1 LRRANYLFT
10 SESVSE
16 GHPDKVCDQIS
27 DAVLDAFIE
36 NDLRLGIADQSAVN
50 TRLGCETLCT
60 TNKIVIAGEG
70 RGQAPLFHK
79 HGAKA
84 VVNREMITEIARGVV
99 KDIGYDQD
107 GFSYY
112 GADVEVLL
120 HGQSPDIAM
129 GVDAKKK
136 KDGEQEGAG
145 DQGMMF
151 GFACTESEV
160 YEKGSFMPAPIY
172 FAHKILKVLS
182 EKRRSGALF
191 DLQPDA
197 KSQVTIRYI
206 DGKPVGCTK
215 VVVST
220 QHNAQNRNGKKYSPG
235 MIRDMIEDTVASALP
250 SGWMPKRPSDFLV
263 NPTGN
268 FVIGGPDGDC
278 GLTGRKIIVDT
289 YGGYAPHGGGA
300 FSGKDPT
307 KVDRSA
313 AYAARYLAKNVVA
326 AGLAERCT
334 IQIAYAIGVAD
345 PMSLYVDTHGTG
357 NIEEAKLQ
365 KLLPELFPLRPTN
378 IRRALKLSRPIYRRT
393 AAYGHFGRAPEK
405 DGGFS
410 WERTDLADSL
420 KRALR

>member
-1 LRRANYLFT
+1 VAHNNYLFT

-27 DAVLDAFIE
+27 DAILDAFIE
-36 NDLRLGIADQSAVN
+36 NDVKLGIADESKVN

-70 RGQAPLFHK
+70 RGQAPFFHK
-79 HGAKA
+79 HGGST
-84 VVNREMITEIARGVV
+84 VVNRELIAQIARDVV

-136 KDGEQEGAG
+136 KSGEEEGAG

-182 EKRRSGALF
+182 EKRRSGQLF

-197 KSQVTIRYI
+197 KSQVTVKYV

-220 QHNAQNRNGKKYSPG
+220 QHNAESRNGKKYTPNMVKE
-235 MIRDMIEDTVASALP
+235 MIADAVASALP
-250 SGWMPKRPSDFLV
+250 EGWMPAKGADFLV

-268 FVIGGPDGDC
+268 FVVGGPDGDC

-345 PMSLYVDTHGTG
+345 PMSLLVDTHGTG
-357 NIEEAKLQ
+357 KVDEKKLE
-365 KLLPELFPLRPTN
+365 KILPELFPLRPTS
-378 IRRALKLSRPIYRRT
+378 IRRTLKLTRPIYRRT

-405 DGGFS
+405 DGGFA
-410 WERTDLADSL
+410 WERTDLASQI
-420 KRALR
+420 KGAVR